1 MSDEERPVATRV
13 LCRGAGIDAATG
25 VARAHGAGS
34 KEEDGG
40 AVRYGVGARAAVAAS
55 CFAAGVVFWT
65 AAGVRRFVVGL
76 IAGQIEGPLSYC
88 LILWRRKVTN

>member
-13 LCRGAGIDAATG
+13 LCRGAGIDTATG

-40 AVRYGVGARAAVAAS
+40 AVR
-55 CFAAGVVFWT
+55 
-65 AAGVRRFVVGL
+65 
-76 IAGQIEGPLSYC
+76 
-88 LILWRRKVTN
+88 